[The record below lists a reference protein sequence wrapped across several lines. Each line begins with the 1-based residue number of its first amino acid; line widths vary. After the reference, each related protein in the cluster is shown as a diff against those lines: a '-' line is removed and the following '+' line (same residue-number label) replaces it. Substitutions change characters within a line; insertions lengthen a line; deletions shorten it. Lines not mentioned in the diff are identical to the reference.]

1 MTYIASPSYDR
12 NDPSRASNLRQ
23 CLETARRR
31 LDETS
36 HASETEKIETLVA
49 SAIEAGWEDDEV
61 RDALS
66 PGDEQETKCGNRN
79 HLSRLSVWFPRHLS
93 NDSRW
98 YGSPVLIRGRM
109 IARHREEADDVL
121 HVTIGFHR

>member
-66 PGDEQETKCGNRN
+66 PGDEQENKMRQQEPPVPTIGCGSLAKGAYGLNLEYTLSRS
-79 HLSRLSVWFPRHLS
+79 HLSGEHS
-93 NDSRW
+93 
-98 YGSPVLIRGRM
+98 
-109 IARHREEADDVL
+109 
-121 HVTIGFHR
+121 

>member
-1 MTYIASPSYDR
+1 MTYVASPSYDR
-12 NDPSRASNLRQ
+12 NDPSRVSNLRQ

-61 RDALS
+61 REALS
-66 PGDEQETKCGNRN
+66 PGDEQQNKMLEQNRN
-79 HLSRLSVWFPRHLS
+79 HLSQLSEWFPRPLS

-98 YGSPVLIRGRM
+98 RTNGSAPSG
-109 IARHREEADDVL
+109 
-121 HVTIGFHR
+121 GG

>member
-1 MTYIASPSYDR
+1 MTYIASPSYHR

-66 PGDEQETKCGNRN
+66 PGDEQENKMRQQE
-79 HLSRLSVWFPRHLS
+79 P
-93 NDSRW
+93 
-98 YGSPVLIRGRM
+98 PVP
-109 IARHREEADDVL
+109 
-121 HVTIGFHR
+121 TIGVVPSQRGHTD